1 MAVTNVTLE
10 VVQREYQS
18 LREAFPKFCGCDTC
32 RGDVL
37 VYALNRL
44 SPHYVSTRQG
54 EILTE
59 LSLHSDQE
67 KAKLDV
73 ALLEGFR
80 KVALAP
86 RCGAKTREGLI
97 DSGKLGFQRSA
108 VACAFTE
115 PREFFADSRD
125 LGHQVSG
132 VGIDALL
139 VALRGCGRHQS
150 MKPGI
155 EQGHAILDLERSAQ
169 PFKDDRI
176 ETGNRHFLLLRFGD
190 RNRGYN
196 EKSEQSKRRRDQYL
210 PRQWEIIKPLH

>member
-1 MAVTNVTLE
+1 MTLE

-86 RCGAKTREGLI
+86 RCGAKPSQL
-97 DSGKLGFQRSA
+97 
-108 VACAFTE
+108 
-115 PREFFADSRD
+115 
-125 LGHQVSG
+125 
-132 VGIDALL
+132 
-139 VALRGCGRHQS
+139 
-150 MKPGI
+150 
-155 EQGHAILDLERSAQ
+155 
-169 PFKDDRI
+169 
-176 ETGNRHFLLLRFGD
+176 
-190 RNRGYN
+190 
-196 EKSEQSKRRRDQYL
+196 
-210 PRQWEIIKPLH
+210 